1 MYTERTIRDRQRILP
16 LLAACGL
23 TLGGGADETVGIFDE
38 ADELIATGSLNG
50 NMIQMV
56 AVSPAHQGEDLTARV
71 LTHLVNR
78 AMEKGLSSLYLF
90 TKPEKAD
97 QFSSLGFRKVAVAR
111 PYAALLEWGSGGIEP
126 YCETL
131 RRIAAENGDVDSAAV
146 VMNCNPFTLGHR
158 YLVETAACRSERVYL
173 LAVEEEK
180 SEFSF
185 EDRLLMI
192 RQGVAHLPNV
202 TVVPGGRYVVSS
214 LTFPSYFTKE
224 INLAKA
230 HCSIDLEIFIRY
242 IAPALHIRRRF
253 VGSEPLSPVT
263 GVYNQTMKQILP
275 PAGIEVIELARKE
288 LLGVP
293 VSASR
298 VRALLG
304 AGDWESA
311 RALVPETTFAHLQS
325 PACAE
330 AIRILQEKAGR
341 EPAK

>member
-1 MYTERTIRDRQRILP
+1 MYTERTIRDRKKILP

-23 TLGGGADETVGIFDE
+23 TLSEGADETVGIFDE

-50 NMIQMV
+50 DMIQMV

-97 QFSSLGFRKVAVAR
+97 PFSSLGFRKVAVAR

-126 YCETL
+126 YCESL
-131 RRIAAENGDVDSAAV
+131 RRLAAENGDVESAAV
-146 VMNCNPFTLGHR
+146 VMNCNPFTLGHQ
-158 YLVETAACRSERVYL
+158 YLVETAASRSERVYL

-192 RQGVAHLPNV
+192 RRGVSHLPNV

-230 HCSIDLEIFIRY
+230 HCSIDLEIFIRH
-242 IAPALHIRRRF
+242 IAPALRIRRRF

-263 GVYNQTMKQILP
+263 DVYNQTMKQVLP
-275 PAGIEVIELARKE
+275 PAGIEVAELARKE
-288 LLGVP
+288 LSGAP

-304 AGDWESA
+304 AGDWDSV
-311 RALVPETTFAHLQS
+311 RALVPETTFAHLRS
-325 PACAE
+325 PACAG
-330 AIRILQEKAGR
+330 AIRLLQEKA
-341 EPAK
+341 K

>member
-1 MYTERTIRDRQRILP
+1 
-16 LLAACGL
+16 
-23 TLGGGADETVGIFDE
+23 
-38 ADELIATGSLNG
+38 
-50 NMIQMV
+50 
-56 AVSPAHQGEDLTARV
+56 
-71 LTHLVNR
+71 
-78 AMEKGLSSLYLF
+78 
-90 TKPEKAD
+90 
-97 QFSSLGFRKVAVAR
+97 
-111 PYAALLEWGSGGIEP
+111 
-126 YCETL
+126 
-131 RRIAAENGDVDSAAV
+131 
-146 VMNCNPFTLGHR
+146 
-158 YLVETAACRSERVYL
+158 
-173 LAVEEEK
+173 
-180 SEFSF
+180 
-185 EDRLLMI
+185 MI

-214 LTFPSYFTKE
+214 LTFPSYFAKE

-242 IAPALHIRRRF
+242 IAPALRIRRRF

-304 AGDWESA
+304 AGDWDSA